1 MNLIVYL
8 HMGVLVAFLA
18 WMVWTFASEK
28 KNEKSRGK
36 ET

>member
-28 KNEKSRGK
+28 SRGK
-36 ET
+36 EK